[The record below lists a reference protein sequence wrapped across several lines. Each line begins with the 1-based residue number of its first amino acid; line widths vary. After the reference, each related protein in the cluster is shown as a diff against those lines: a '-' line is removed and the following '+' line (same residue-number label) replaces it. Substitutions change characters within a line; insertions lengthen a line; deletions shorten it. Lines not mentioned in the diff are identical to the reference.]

1 MQVEDMMTKDVS
13 FCIPSTSTA
22 AAAEIMWTRDC
33 GVLPVIGDSDRVVG
47 IVTDRDLFIALGTG
61 NRSASELPVGE
72 IMQREPA
79 VCASDD
85 DVRSAL
91 RTMAERQIHRL
102 PVVDTSGALKGIL
115 SMNDIVLQAKPG
127 SDGVFKDDVIR
138 TLKAICEH
146 RPPVQSKQ
154 ATA

>member
-1 MQVEDMMTKDVS
+1 MQVEDLMTKDVS
-13 FCIPSTSTA
+13 FCNPGTSAA

-61 NRSASELPVGE
+61 NCSASELPVGE

-79 VCASDD
+79 VCAPND

-91 RTMAERQIHRL
+91 RTMAQQRVHRL
-102 PVVDTSGALKGIL
+102 PVVDKSGALEGIL
-115 SMNDIVLQAKPG
+115 SMNDIVLRAKPG
-127 SDGVFKDDVIR
+127 TDGVFKDDVIR
-138 TLKAICEH
+138 TLKSICEH
-146 RPPVQSKQ
+146 RQPAQSKQ